1 MLKHPIVDL
10 LLSLRFTGMA
20 QAFEEQLAMPDVA
33 ALSFEDRF
41 GLLVEREA
49 TQRRSRRL
57 KNRLRTAKLRQS
69 ACVED
74 LDLRRQRGLDRAL
87 MLDLASCTWV
97 RQHHNVLITG
107 PTGIGKSFIACALAH
122 KACLEGMTAQY
133 LQVPKLFRE
142 LAAAKGDGR
151 HGAMLDRLARI
162 DLLVLDDWGLAAIGD
177 GERRDL
183 YELLDD
189 RHERRSTIV
198 TSQLPVEEWHR
209 VIADPSLAD
218 AILDRL
224 TSNAYRIELDGPSIR
239 PKRLAWPH
247 PTAEVTPQ

>member
-1 MLKHPIVDL
+1 MLKHPIVETL
-10 LLSLRFTGMA
+10 FSLRLTGMA
-20 QAFEEQLAMPDVA
+20 RAFEEQLAMPDIA

-49 TQRRSRRL
+49 TERRSTRL
-57 KNRLRTAKLRQS
+57 KNRLRVAKLRQS

-74 LDLRRQRGLDRAL
+74 LDLRRQRGLDRAVVL
-87 MLDLASCTWV
+87 GLASCEWV

-133 LQVPKLFRE
+133 AQVPKLFRE
-142 LAAAKGDGR
+142 LAAARGDGR
-151 HGAMLDRLARI
+151 YGALLDRLARI
-162 DLLVLDDWGLAAIGD
+162 DVLVLDDWGLGAVGD

-198 TSQLPVEEWHR
+198 ASQLPVKEWHR
-209 VIADPSLAD
+209 VIGDPSMAD
-218 AILDRL
+218 AMLDRL
-224 TSNAYRIELDGPSIR
+224 TSNAYRIELDGPSMR
-239 PKRLAWPH
+239 PKRPARSGAG
-247 PTAEVTPQ
+247 AEVTAT

>member
-1 MLKHPIVDL
+1 MLKHPIVET
-10 LLSLRFTGMA
+10 LLSLRLTGMA
-20 QAFEEQLAMPDVA
+20 RAFEEQLAMPDVA

-49 TQRRSRRL
+49 TERRSRRL
-57 KNRLRTAKLRQS
+57 KNRLRAAKLRQS

-74 LDLRRQRGLDRAL
+74 LDLRRQRGLDRGL
-87 MLDLASCTWV
+87 ILGLASCDWV

-133 LQVPKLFRE
+133 AQVPKLFRE

-151 HGAMLDRLARI
+151 YGALLDRLARI
-162 DLLVLDDWGLAAIGD
+162 DVLVLDDWGLAAVGD

-198 TSQLPVEEWHR
+198 TSQLPVDEWHR
-209 VIADPSLAD
+209 VIGDPSLAD

-224 TSNAYRIELDGPSIR
+224 TSNAYRIELEGPSIR
-239 PKRLAWPH
+239 PKRTIRSGPS
-247 PTAEVTPQ
+247 AEVTPQ

>member
-1 MLKHPIVDL
+1 MLKHPIVET
-10 LLSLRFTGMA
+10 LLSLRLTGMA
-20 QAFEEQLAMPDVA
+20 RAFEEQLAIPGAA

-49 TQRRSRRL
+49 TERRSRRL
-57 KNRLRTAKLRQS
+57 KNRLRAAKLRQS

-87 MLDLASCTWV
+87 ILGLASCDWV

-133 LQVPKLFRE
+133 AQVPKLFRE

-151 HGAMLDRLARI
+151 YGALLDRLARI
-162 DLLVLDDWGLAAIGD
+162 DVLVLDDWGLAAVGD

-198 TSQLPVEEWHR
+198 TSQLPVDEWHR
-209 VIADPSLAD
+209 VIGDPSLAD

-224 TSNAYRIELDGPSIR
+224 TSNAYRIELEGPSIR
-239 PKRLAWPH
+239 PKRPIRSD
-247 PTAEVTPQ
+247 PGVEVTPQ

>member
-1 MLKHPIVDL
+1 MLTHPIVEQ
-10 LLSLRFTGMA
+10 LLSLRLTGMA
-20 QAFEEQLAMPDVA
+20 RAFEEQLAIPDVA
-33 ALSFEDRF
+33 ALSFEDRL

-49 TQRRSRRL
+49 TERRSRRL

-74 LDLRRQRGLDRAL
+74 LDLRRQRGLDRAMVL
-87 MLDLASCTWV
+87 ELASCDWV
-97 RQHHNVLITG
+97 RQHHNVLIIG

-133 LQVPKLFRE
+133 AHMPKLFRE
-142 LAAAKGDGR
+142 LAAARGDGR
-151 HGAMLDRLARI
+151 YGALLERLARI
-162 DLLVLDDWGLAAIGD
+162 DVLVLDDWGLATVAD

-198 TSQLPVEEWHR
+198 TSQLPVDTWHR
-209 VIADPSLAD
+209 VIGDPSLAD

-224 TSNAYRIELDGPSIR
+224 TSNAYRIELDGPSFR
-239 PKRLAWPH
+239 PKRPARTSL
-247 PTAEVTPQ
+247 TAQEIAG

>member
-1 MLKHPIVDL
+1 MLTHPIVEL
-10 LLSLRFTGMA
+10 LLSLRLTGMA
-20 QAFEEQLAMPDVA
+20 RAFEEQLAMPDAA
-33 ALSFEDRF
+33 ALSFEDRL

-49 TQRRSRRL
+49 TERRSRRL
-57 KNRLRTAKLRQS
+57 KNRLRTASLRQS

-74 LDLRRQRGLDRAL
+74 LDLRRQRGLDRAMVL
-87 MLDLASCTWV
+87 ELASCDWV
-97 RQHHNVLITG
+97 RQHHNVLIIG

-133 LQVPKLFRE
+133 AHMPKLFRE
-142 LAAAKGDGR
+142 LAAARGDGR
-151 HGAMLDRLARI
+151 YGALLERLARI
-162 DLLVLDDWGLAAIGD
+162 DVLVLDDWGLATVAD

-198 TSQLPVEEWHR
+198 TSQLPVDTWHR
-209 VIADPSLAD
+209 VIGDPSLAD

-224 TSNAYRIELDGPSIR
+224 TSNAYRIELDGPSFR
-239 PKRLAWPH
+239 PKRPGRPGLG
-247 PTAEVTPQ
+247 AEVIPQ